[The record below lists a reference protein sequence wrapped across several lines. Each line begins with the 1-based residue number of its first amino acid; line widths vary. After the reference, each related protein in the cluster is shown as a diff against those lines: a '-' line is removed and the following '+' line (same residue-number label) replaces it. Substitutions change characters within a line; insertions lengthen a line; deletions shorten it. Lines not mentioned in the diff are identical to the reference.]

1 MKKAVVLLFVLISGI
16 VSGQYEPMARNAFMN
31 SGMQEAFDY
40 WNISKPNTTFH
51 SSFKP
56 YLSSSFAN
64 ATDSVVPFKFYAFKN
79 FFLSKTLNE
88 KPQKR
93 NWFNLQL
100 HPIIDLQEGYDLL
113 TSKPALSNIGGIH
126 IKRGFINA
134 IFI

>member
-56 YLSSSFAN
+56 YLSSTFTN
-64 ATDSVVPFKFYAFKN
+64 ASDSVVPFKFYAFKN

-88 KPQKR
+88 KPQKETGLICNCTHHR
-93 NWFNLQL
+93 
-100 HPIIDLQEGYDLL
+100 
-113 TSKPALSNIGGIH
+113 SSGGV
-126 IKRGFINA
+126 
-134 IFI
+134 